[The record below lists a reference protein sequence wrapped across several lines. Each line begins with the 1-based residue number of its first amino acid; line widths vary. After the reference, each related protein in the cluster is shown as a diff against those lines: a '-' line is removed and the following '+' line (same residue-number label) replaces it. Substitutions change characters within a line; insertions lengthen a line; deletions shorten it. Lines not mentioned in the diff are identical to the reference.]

1 MPGGCNLG
9 ARPIDLHIKGFIAL
23 GAEVEVRN
31 GFVVAHA
38 PKQRLTGT
46 HIYLDQASVGTT
58 MNLILASAFASGTT
72 IIENAAKEPP
82 YCGFGQLYQRHGRQY
97 HGRRNGHH

>member
-72 IIENAAKEPP
+72 IIENRSQGTPILWIWPTLSTPWAAISWRRTE
-82 YCGFGQLYQRHGRQY
+82 RH
-97 HGRRNGHH
+97 